1 MVLPAP
7 HPIHDSVWSLVG
19 DGAATLCATLLAAG
33 SSEDESF
40 PRGWKQRVSIK
51 DSQRERWS
59 DGTALF
65 ASTEGTIMHAMERMG
80 FNAQRRRINGEN
92 DLLLIH
98 GESSLGVA
106 SFGVRNSGTQAKTS
120 LSVRLSR
127 GLDAEPFEALLNGVK
142 TTLTEAL
149 TGLNRP

>member
-1 MVLPAP
+1 
-7 HPIHDSVWSLVG
+7 
-19 DGAATLCATLLAAG
+19 
-33 SSEDESF
+33 
-40 PRGWKQRVSIK
+40 
-51 DSQRERWS
+51 
-59 DGTALF
+59 
-65 ASTEGTIMHAMERMG
+65 MHAMERMG
-80 FNAQRRRINGEN
+80 FNAQRRRINGEK

-98 GESSLGVA
+98 GESSVGVA

-127 GLDAEPFEALLNGVK
+127 GLDADPFKALLDDVK

>member
-1 MVLPAP
+1 
-7 HPIHDSVWSLVG
+7 
-19 DGAATLCATLLAAG
+19 G
-33 SSEDESF
+33 SEKDEPFS
-40 PRGWKQRVSIK
+40 RGWKQRVSVK
-51 DSQRERWS
+51 DSHRERWS

-65 ASTEGTIMHAMERMG
+65 TSTEGIIMHAMERMG
-80 FNAQRRRINGEN
+80 FNAQRRRINGEK

-98 GESSLGVA
+98 GESAVGVA

-127 GLDAEPFEALLNGVK
+127 GLDAEPFEALLDDVK

>member
-1 MVLPAP
+1 
-7 HPIHDSVWSLVG
+7 
-19 DGAATLCATLLAAG
+19 
-33 SSEDESF
+33 
-40 PRGWKQRVSIK
+40 
-51 DSQRERWS
+51 
-59 DGTALF
+59 
-65 ASTEGTIMHAMERMG
+65 MHAMERMG
-80 FNAQRRRINGEN
+80 FNAQRRRINGEK

-98 GESSLGVA
+98 GESSFGVA

-127 GLDAEPFEALLNGVK
+127 GLDVEPFEALLDDVK